1 MFKYISKILST
12 ITPGQRLVALCVLLL
27 SITVITIAPSII
39 NAVTKDNE
47 ELNNK
52 INIQRKEIKDLYS
65 RIQELNTQII
75 NNESE
80 CTNKLIN
87 KEKQILQV
95 INELENDLISS
106 KKQYNPHNYRMISD
120 STINT
125 KTIVQTQ
132 PNHHKMMQ
140 KLKNLK
146 FKLNNDI
153 KNK

>member
-1 MFKYISKILST
+1 MKIPIFNSLY
-12 ITPGQRLVALCVLLL
+12 
-27 SITVITIAPSII
+27 
-39 NAVTKDNE
+39 E

-120 STINT
+120 STTNT